1 MKSGSRRYTLL
12 STVIPLPKGSAV
24 IRSLVLLAFTASTIQ
39 AIEPKSIATGLSSPT
54 AVAVGAD
61 GRTFVAVA
69 GEFEKPG
76 DGSVLVLKNGK
87 AEPLATGL
95 DDPIAMVAFQQS
107 LFVADKTRI
116 QRIDLKSGVMSVWVD
131 EKDFPAKPRQLAGLA
146 VDERG
151 TLYVTETN
159 VKEQVGGSV
168 LRVTTIPQGRN
179 KEPLR
184 KVSLIAETKT
194 HPFLQTPTGIA
205 VDSLNHL
212 LILDYKTGE
221 LNRLSMPDLSVEKV
235 ANGFAG
241 GYGLTFDHFGRLYVS
256 SIQAGKIW
264 SIPQPGEKAVL
275 MGEQIT
281 AVAGIGHEP
290 NGNQLLYASIARGG
304 VFTIPAQ
311 PPGWEVDETPLAL
324 QPEIAFGDVTWTGW
338 DSGAETGKV
347 NPLRPIVLTHAGDG
361 SKRIFVATQH
371 GVIHTIADKPGPQV
385 SNVFLDLQAKVLYK
399 DNENEQGL
407 LGVAFHPKYK
417 DNGELF
423 LFYTDKSKRLQNV
436 VSRFRVSKDDPNK
449 VDPNS
454 EEELLRISHKFW
466 NHDGGTICFGPDGFL
481 YIVLGDGGSA
491 NDPDENGQNKKTLL
505 GKILRIDINKKDG
518 DKAYGIPADNPF
530 VNDKDTRPEIYCLGV
545 RNPWRMAFDRKT
557 GQGWFGEV
565 GQNLWE
571 EINLLEK
578 GANYGW
584 NIRESL
590 HPFGAKGVG
599 HRPDLIEPIWEY
611 HHSVGKSITGG
622 HVYRGKQL
630 PELEGMYLYADYVSG
645 KLWALKYDFEKKRV
659 VANRPIKDFASPIMS
674 YGEDENGEVYLLTF
688 SPTGKGISKF
698 VRTK

>member
-1 MKSGSRRYTLL
+1 MKIGGVRNTLL
-12 STVIPLPKGSAV
+12 STDIPLPKGSAV
-24 IRSLVLLAFTASTIQ
+24 IRTLVFLTFTASSVS

-54 AVAVGAD
+54 AVTVGAD
-61 GRTFVAVA
+61 GRTFVAVT
-69 GEFEKPG
+69 GEFEKAG

-87 AEPLATGL
+87 TETLASGL
-95 DDPIAMVAFQQS
+95 DDPIALVAFQQS

-116 QRIDLKSGVMSVWVD
+116 HHIDLKTGKMIIWAD
-131 EKDFPAKPRQLAGLA
+131 DKDFPTKPRQLAGLA

-151 TLYVTETN
+151 TLYVSETN
-159 VKEQVGGSV
+159 VKEQVGGSIY
-168 LRVTTIPQGRN
+168 RITTSPQGRN

-184 KVSLIAETKT
+184 RVSLIADTKT
-194 HPFLQTPTGIA
+194 HTFLQTPTGIV
-205 VDSLNHL
+205 VDSLNNL
-212 LILDYKTGE
+212 LILDYKSGE
-221 LNRLSMPDLSVEKV
+221 LNSLRMPDLTVEKV
-235 ANGFAG
+235 AGGFTGA
-241 GYGLTFDHFGRLYVS
+241 YGMCVDHFGRLYIS
-256 SIQAGKIW
+256 SIQQGKIW
-264 SIPQPGEKAVL
+264 SIPRPGEKAIL
-275 MGEQIT
+275 MVEGIT
-281 AVAGIGHEP
+281 AVAGLGHES
-290 NGNQLLYASIARGG
+290 NGNQLLYASLGKGG
-304 VFTIPAQ
+304 LFSMPAQ

-338 DSGAETGKV
+338 DSGADTGKV
-347 NPLRPIVLTHAGDG
+347 NPLRPILLTHAGDG

-371 GVIHTIADKPGPQV
+371 GVIHTIADKPGPQN
-385 SNVFLDLQAKVLYK
+385 SNVFLDIQPKVLYK

-407 LGVAFHPKYK
+407 LGLAFHPKYK

-423 LFYTDKSKRLQNV
+423 IFYTDKSKRLQNV
-436 VSRFRVSKDDPNK
+436 VSRFRVSKTDPNK

-454 EEELLRISHKFW
+454 EEELLRISHKMW
-466 NHDGGTICFGPDGFL
+466 NHDGGTICFGPDGYL
-481 YIVLGDGGSA
+481 YIVLGDGGFA

-505 GKILRIDINKKDG
+505 GKILRIDVNKKDG
-518 DKAYGIPADNPF
+518 DKPYGIPTDNPF
-530 VNDKDTRPEIYCLGV
+530 IAEKDARPEIYCLGV
-545 RNPWRMAFDRKT
+545 RNPWRMSFDSKT

-590 HPFGAKGVG
+590 HPFSPKGVG
-599 HRPDLIEPIWEY
+599 YRPELTDPIWEY

-630 PELEGMYLYADYVSG
+630 PELEGMYLYADYVPG

-659 VANRPIKDFASPIMS
+659 VANRPIKDFGSPIMS
-674 YGEDENGEVYLLTF
+674 YGEDENGEVYLMTF
-688 SPTGKGISKF
+688 SPTGKGISRF